1 VSLILDASVTLSWYF
16 EDERTPAA
24 DALLDQVSDTGAV
37 VPVVWRLEVANGFQI
52 AIRRKRVDADFRDR
66 AIERLML
73 LPVTIDFDTDAFVW
87 TTTLR
92 LADRFGL
99 SIYDASY
106 LELARRRELPLAT
119 FDAALARAAH
129 ADNIRLI
136 AVR

>member
-1 VSLILDASVTLSWYF
+1 MSLVLDASVTLSWYF

-24 DALLDQVSDTGAV
+24 NALLDQVNDTGAV
-37 VPVVWRLEVANGFQI
+37 VPVVWRLEVANGFQM

-66 AIERLML
+66 AIEQLML
-73 LPVTIDFDTDAFVW
+73 LPVTIDFDTDIFVW

-106 LELARRRELPLAT
+106 LELAQRRELPLAT
-119 FDAALARAAH
+119 LDAALARAAH
-129 ADNIRLI
+129 ADNVP
-136 AVR
+136 VR